1 MSMEPI
7 SLDKAKQIAKTKGLK
22 PGRVKGTEGIQFTKG
37 SNNRLEVISW
47 SDFEALLK
55 KRKLAIYESGGWMKI
70 MKAASKKAPAKK
82 ATTSSNKKKQ

>member
-1 MSMEPI
+1 MSMELI
-7 SLDKAKQIAKTKGLK
+7 DVAKAKQIAKTKGLK

-47 SDFEALLK
+47 TDFEKILK

-70 MKAASKKAPAKK
+70 MNAPSGKSA
-82 ATTSSNKKKQ
+82 TSSNKKKQ

>member
-47 SDFEALLK
+47 ADFEKILK

-70 MKAASKKAPAKK
+70 MNAPSGKSA
-82 ATTSSNKKKQ
+82 TSSNKKKQ